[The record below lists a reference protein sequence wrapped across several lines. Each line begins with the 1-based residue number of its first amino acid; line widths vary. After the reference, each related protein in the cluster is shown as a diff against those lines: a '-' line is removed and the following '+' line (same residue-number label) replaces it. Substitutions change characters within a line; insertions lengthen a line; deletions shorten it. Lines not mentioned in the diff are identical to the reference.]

1 MTVPPTASTLAEIE
15 TLIGF
20 DTTSR
25 ESNLALVDHVV
36 EQLRTVGV
44 EPVLVPNAAGTKA
57 NVLASFPAAD
67 GGVAGGIV
75 LSAHTDVVPV
85 DGQEWSS
92 EPFTPE
98 VRDGRLYARGSA
110 DMKSFLGV
118 LLAKAPRLAA
128 AQLTEPVHLALSY
141 DEEVGCVGAVDLVD
155 EIVRKDLRP
164 RGCVVGEPS
173 SMQVMRGH
181 KSMNVFRAQLRGV
194 AIHSSLAP
202 HGVNAI
208 SHATEL
214 VRFVESIAAEMR
226 EQGPFDEGYLVPY
239 TTVSVN
245 RIDGGIAINTV
256 PAECELLF
264 EFRGLTSVDH
274 EALSERFAAE
284 CRRIEA
290 AMREQ
295 DDACRVELAVI
306 AAAPGVDTP
315 ADADIVALAAEW
327 GGEPSD
333 RKVTYGTEAG
343 IFARAGIP
351 TVVCGPGD
359 IAQAH
364 APDEFIELDQIAQCE
379 AFVDRL
385 IAGLS
390 ARTASAER
398 GTP

>member
-1 MTVPPTASTLAEIE
+1 MSASSAERTMAE
-15 TLIGF
+15 VAALIRF

-25 ESNLALVDHVV
+25 ESNLALVEHAAGR
-36 EQLRTVGV
+36 LRAVGV
-44 EPVLVPNAAGTKA
+44 EPELVPSPDGAKA

-67 GGVAGGIV
+67 GTTEGGIV

-85 DGQEWSS
+85 DGQRWSS
-92 EPFTPE
+92 DPFEPE

-118 LLAKAPRLAA
+118 LLAKAPQLAA
-128 AQLTEPVHLALSY
+128 ARLAEPVHLALSY
-141 DEEVGCVGAVDLVD
+141 DEEVGCVGAVGLVD
-155 EIVRKDLRP
+155 EIVRRGIRP

-173 SMQVMRGH
+173 GMQVVRGH
-181 KSMNVFRAQLRGV
+181 KSMNVFRAHVRGV

-208 SHATEL
+208 GAATEL
-214 VRFVESIAAEMR
+214 VRFVEGIAAEMR
-226 EQGPFDEGYLVPY
+226 EQGPFDDGYLVPH

-256 PAECELLF
+256 PAECTVHF

-274 EALSERFAAE
+274 EALEQRFAAE

-290 AMREQ
+290 GMRER
-295 DDACRVELAVI
+295 DDSCRVELAVI
-306 AAAPGVDTP
+306 ASAPGVDTP
-315 ADADIVALAAEW
+315 ADADIVALAAGW
-327 GGEPSD
+327 GGLPSD
-333 RKVTYGTEAG
+333 RKVTYCTEAG
-343 IFARAGIP
+343 IFAGAGIP

-364 APDEFIELDQIAQCE
+364 GPDEFIELEQIAACE

-390 ARTASAER
+390 IHSEETA
-398 GTP
+398 